1 MNYKLNKTDVN
12 QWKESFFTSI
22 KKLFPLMKWE
32 NKNLTI
38 TLIMVIITS
47 LASLITPI
55 IITHT
60 IDNAVKNG
68 DYNGILINSLFLF
81 LIFIVWAWANY
92 FQTIVMWWVGRRILF
107 NLRNTLFI
115 KLQELPVS
123 FFNQN
128 KSGDLISRINND
140 TDKLNMFFSQSLMQF
155 LGNFFLIFGSGIFI
169 LVLNFELWLF
179 VLLPALL
186 IFIISQI
193 LSSWV
198 KRKNKENLEATWA
211 MSSEIQENLNNFK
224 VIVAFNRLD
233 YFRKKF
239 ENYNHKNYIAGL
251 KAWNANNIFVPIYSF
266 ASNVAQLITLCY
278 GIYLI
283 QNGNLTVW
291 LLIGFLFYV
300 NNFYTPLRQLASVWS
315 SFQLA
320 LASLSRIWEVLSLKT
335 DLEVI
340 QDKKIYETNAIL
352 EFRNVW
358 FHYVEGKEILKNI
371 NFSLEKWKTYALVW
385 PTWWGKTTTA
395 QLMARL
401 YDPTSGNI
409 ILDKKDMK
417 SYASLERTKKIWFIL
432 QEPFLFTGNLKDN
445 ILYANE
451 EYINYSIEQTNTL
464 LKEMW
469 LSDLLSKF
477 DAGLETEISVNG
489 DSISLW
495 QKQLIA
501 FIRAILRKPELLI
514 LDEATANIDTVTE
527 ELLESMIEKL
537 PKYTTKVIIAHRLNT
552 IKNADC
558 IFFVNSWEIINTWS
572 MENAIEMLLH
582 GKSES

>member
-1 MNYKLNKTDVN
+1 MNYKLNKTDIN
-12 QWKESFFTSI
+12 QSKDSFFTSI
-22 KKLFPLMKWE
+22 KKLSPLMKGE

-47 LASLITPI
+47 LSSLIIPI

-81 LIFIVWAWANY
+81 LIFIIGAGANY
-92 FQTIVMWWVGRRILF
+92 FQTIVMGGVGRRILF
-107 NLRNTLFI
+107 NLRNTLFTKI
-115 KLQELPVS
+115 QELPVS

-169 LVLNFELWLF
+169 LVLNFELGLF
-179 VLLPALL
+179 VLLPALF

-198 KRKNKENLEATWA
+198 KRKNKENLEATGA

-239 ENYNHKNYIAGL
+239 ENYNQKNYIAGL
-251 KAWNANNIFVPIYSF
+251 KAGNANNIFVPIYSF
-266 ASNVAQLITLCY
+266 ASNLAQLITLCY

-283 QNGNLTVW
+283 QNGNLTVG

-300 NNFYTPLRQLASVWS
+300 NNFYTPLRQLASVWA

-320 LASLSRIWEVLSLKT
+320 LASLSRIGEVLSLKT
-335 DLEVI
+335 DLEVSK
-340 QDKKIYETNAIL
+340 DKKIYETDAIL
-352 EFRNVW
+352 EFRDVG

-371 NFSLEKWKTYALVW
+371 SFSLEKGKTYALVG
-385 PTWWGKTTTA
+385 PTGGGKTTTA

-417 SYASLERTKKIWFIL
+417 SYEPMERTKKIGFIL

-445 ILYANE
+445 ILYSNE
-451 EYINYSIEQTNTL
+451 EYINYSIEETNTL
-464 LKEMW
+464 LKEMG

-489 DSISLW
+489 DSISLG

-558 IFFVNSWEIINTWS
+558 IFFVNSGEIINTGS

>member
-1 MNYKLNKTDVN
+1 MNYKLNKTDIN
-12 QWKESFFTSI
+12 QSKDSFFTSI
-22 KKLFPLMKWE
+22 KKLSPLMKWE

-47 LASLITPI
+47 LSSLIIPI

-60 IDNAVKNG
+60 IDNAVKNW

-81 LIFIVWAWANY
+81 LIFIIGAGANY
-92 FQTIVMWWVGRRILF
+92 FQTIVMWWVWRRILF
-107 NLRNTLFI
+107 NLRNTLFTKI
-115 KLQELPVS
+115 QELPVS

-179 VLLPALL
+179 VLLPALF

-239 ENYNHKNYIAGL
+239 ENYNQKNYIAGL

-266 ASNVAQLITLCY
+266 ASNLAQLITLCY

-300 NNFYTPLRQLASVWS
+300 NNFYTPLRQLASVWA

-335 DLEVI
+335 DLEVSK
-340 QDKKIYETNAIL
+340 DKKIYETDAIL
-352 EFRNVW
+352 EFRDVW

-371 NFSLEKWKTYALVW
+371 SFSLEKWKTYALVW

-417 SYASLERTKKIWFIL
+417 SYEPMERTKKIWFIL

-445 ILYANE
+445 ILYSNE
-451 EYINYSIEQTNTL
+451 EYINYSIEETNTL